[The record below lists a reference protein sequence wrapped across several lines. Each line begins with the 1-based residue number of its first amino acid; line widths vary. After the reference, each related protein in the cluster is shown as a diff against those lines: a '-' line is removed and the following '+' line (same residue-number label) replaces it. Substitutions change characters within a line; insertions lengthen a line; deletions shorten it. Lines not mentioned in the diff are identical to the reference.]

1 MNDRAVPATG
11 SAVATAQHEV
21 DTACDALGI
30 DDAMRRMLR
39 EVKRELVVHF
49 PVQFDDGSFQ
59 VFTGFRV
66 QHNDARGPCK
76 GGMRY
81 SPLMTIDV
89 CRALAMYMTWK
100 SAVVDLPFGGAKG
113 GVVCEPRTLSQSE
126 LERLTRRF
134 TTELSILLG
143 PEKDVPAPDLG
154 TNTQVMAWMMDTLS
168 MHAGYS
174 IPASVTGKPI
184 EIGGS
189 RGRHGAP
196 GRGLAIVVLEVM
208 RQHHISVEGTTVAIQ
223 GFGQVGA
230 ECARALSESGMR
242 VVAVSNSAGGIYDP
256 RGLDVAALRAR
267 VAAGERLDQM
277 GVGEPLTNDELLA
290 LDVHVLVPAAVESQV
305 HAGNADRVQARII
318 AEGANAPVTAE
329 ADAILHE
336 RGVILIPDILASAGG
351 VVVSYFEWVQDLQ
364 AYFWPEGEVDNR
376 LDTVMKQAY
385 HRVHQYAGHHEVSL
399 REAAYRIAVAAVAQA
414 TKVRGIYP

>member
-1 MNDRAVPATG
+1 MLATG
-11 SAVATAQHEV
+11 SAMATAQHEV
-21 DTACDALGI
+21 DVACLALGI
-30 DDAMRRMLR
+30 DDAMRCMLR

-76 GGMRY
+76 GGMRF
-81 SPLMTIDV
+81 SPSMTIDD

-113 GVVCEPRTLSQSE
+113 GVVCDPRSLSHTE

-154 TNTQVMAWMMDTLS
+154 TNAQIMAWMMDTLS

-174 IPASVTGKPI
+174 IPASVTGKPL

-189 RGRHGAP
+189 RGRHAAP
-196 GRGLAIVVLEVM
+196 GRGLAIVTLELM
-208 RQHHISVEGTTVAIQ
+208 RDHRISAEGATVAIQ

-242 VVAVSNSAGGIYDP
+242 VVAVSNSAGGVHDA
-256 RGLDVAALRAR
+256 RGLDVTELRAR
-267 VAAGERLDQM
+267 AGAGERLEATGIGDR
-277 GVGEPLTNDELLA
+277 LTNEELLA
-290 LDVHVLVPAAVESQV
+290 LDVDVLVPAAIESQL
-305 HAGNADRVQARII
+305 HAGNANAVRARII
-318 AEGANAPVTAE
+318 AEGANGPVTPE
-329 ADAILHE
+329 ADSMLRE
-336 RGVILIPDILASAGG
+336 RGVIIVPDILANAGG

-364 AYFWPEGEVDNR
+364 AYFWPAGEVENR
-376 LDTVMKQAY
+376 LDTVMQSAY
-385 HRVHQYAGHHEVSL
+385 QRVREYSRYQEISL
-399 REAAYRIAVAAVAQA
+399 RDAAYRIAVAAVAQA

>member
-1 MNDRAVPATG
+1 MSIRALPATG
-11 SAVATAQHEV
+11 SAVATAQLEV
-21 DTACDALGI
+21 DAACEALGI
-30 DDAMRRMLR
+30 DDATRRVLR

-81 SPLMTIDV
+81 SPSMTIDL

-113 GVVCEPRTLSQSE
+113 GVVCEPRSLSQSE

-154 TNTQVMAWMMDTLS
+154 TNAQVMAWMMDTLS
-168 MHAGYS
+168 MHSGYS

-189 RGRHGAP
+189 KGRNAAP

-208 RQHHISVEGTTVAIQ
+208 RHHQISVDGTTVAIQ
-223 GFGQVGA
+223 GFGQVGS
-230 ECARALSESGMR
+230 ECARALSGRGMR
-242 VVAVSNSAGGIYDP
+242 VVAVSNSAGGMYDP

-267 VAAGERLDQM
+267 VATGDRLEQM
-277 GVGEPLTNDELLA
+277 GIGEPLTNDELLA
-290 LDVHVLVPAAVESQV
+290 LDVDVLVPAAVETQL
-305 HAGNADRVQARII
+305 HAGNADQVRARIV
-318 AEGANAPVTAE
+318 AEGANAPVTPE
-329 ADAILHE
+329 ADTILRE
-336 RGVILIPDILASAGG
+336 RGVIVIPDILANAGG

-376 LDTVMKQAY
+376 LDEVMKQAY
-385 HRVHQYAGHHEVSL
+385 QRVHHYSNHHEIPL
-399 REAAYRIAVAAVAQA
+399 RDAAYRIAVAAVAQA
-414 TKVRGIYP
+414 SNVRGIYP